1 MGFQVQGSL
10 AEVAYAEEYHATPA
24 SAYNSGQT
32 GVAAAN
38 WTRFRMS
45 RFSGGLEKNEFE
57 SNELRSDRETAASLS
72 GNRRC
77 DLDSSFEFGPESH
90 MLLMRHLMC
99 VTADPWVDD
108 ATVNEWTFNPG
119 TTPPSGGLVFVKG
132 FTDLD
137 RYYVC
142 KGGRVDSVSLDFPQ
156 EGIVT
161 GSARVLCTTEIDP
174 TGGAG
179 VPPYNGS
186 SLIEPALDPFESNL
200 TTVKLV
206 DYDAAEVLADYLS
219 GAAFASAEI
228 ACAGGRV
235 SVSNSADG
243 NSYVLNS
250 YERYAIPF
258 GRRRCEG
265 SFNFL
270 FTDEGHYADFVAGQ
284 QKSAEITFVQGSY
297 YWKIILPR
305 IKYIGRPAQDIAGEA
320 GIRYDVPF
328 RALRH
333 PVVGKSVLMKA
344 KNSLT
349 AVTLGHV

>member
-1 MGFQVQGSL
+1 MGFQVQGSF

-24 SAYNSGQT
+24 SAFGTGQT

-38 WTRFRMS
+38 WTRFRYT
-45 RFSGGLEKNEFE
+45 RFSGGLDKNFFE
-57 SNELRSDRETAASLS
+57 SNELRSDRETAAMLA
-72 GNRRC
+72 GNRRA
-77 DLDSSFEFGPESH
+77 DLDMSFEFGPESH

-99 VTADPWVDD
+99 ITADPWVDD
-108 ATVNEWTFNPG
+108 ATATEWTFNPG

-137 RYYVC
+137 RYYVY

-161 GSARVLCTTEIDP
+161 GSARILGTTEADP
-174 TGGAG
+174 AGGVG
-179 VPPYNGS
+179 VPPYDGNA
-186 SLIEPALDPFESNL
+186 LIEPALDPFESNL
-200 TTVKLV
+200 TTIKLV
-206 DYDAAEVLADYLS
+206 NYDAAEVTADYLS
-219 GAAFASAEI
+219 GAAFSTAEA
-228 ACAGGRV
+228 ACAGGRI
-235 SVSNSADG
+235 SIGNSADPS
-243 NSYVLNS
+243 SYVLSS
-250 YERYAIPF
+250 YERYSIPF

-265 SFNFL
+265 SLNFL
-270 FTDEGHYADFVAGQ
+270 FVDDGHYDDFIAGQ
-284 QKSAEITFVQGSY
+284 EKSIEIKFVQGSY

-305 IKYIGRPAQDIAGEA
+305 VKYNGRPAQDIQGEQ

-333 PVVGKSVLMKA
+333 PVVGKSVLMFA

-349 AVTLGHV
+349 AVTLGHA